1 MQSIYRKQPQSEKA
15 FKLQLPSSVDDPA
28 SLGSEDIGKPENIS
42 APESSPDPE
51 SETFEDDTENMEIDE
66 DDDDYEDIPDEVIFS
81 PVSSKFFKKLFQ
93 MS

>member
-1 MQSIYRKQPQSEKA
+1 MEKRKLICAYDRFVKSVINLKKTDGNNFFDQSKYKHLT
-15 FKLQLPSSVDDPA
+15 FLQ
-28 SLGSEDIGKPENIS
+28 
-42 APESSPDPE
+42 